1 MKSFIITFGLIGIEE
16 QSHDLLHCLMY
27 SIITATMTAVYRT
40 THVSPCLLC
49 KQIESFFLFLFQA
62 LCLFHL
68 LTIPVL
74 LMEKT
79 LMSMPDTNS
88 NVVVLICDGP
98 SLIIGLAGILWL
110 FSENHLNNER
120 KYHHTAP
127 LVRFFNLL

>member
-1 MKSFIITFGLIGIEE
+1 MICST
-16 QSHDLLHCLMY
+16 

-88 NVVVLICDGP
+88 NVVVLICNGP
-98 SLIIGLAGILWL
+98 SLIIGLAGLLYL
-110 FSENHLNNER
+110 FLKTIYNER

-127 LVRFFNLL
+127 LVGYFNVSESKAVLADRYLLHI